1 MLRHL
6 VIINSPQQN
15 YWGSKNL
22 GACGMMWLA
31 GQLGPD
37 WVLSFL
43 LETWCNYSS
52 CLWPVW
58 CWRLDEVIRILPLAV
73 KSINLALHCTG
84 LRHTEIQYL
93 STSWKLSCQ
102 RGRNRRNEVSRVSLQ
117 IFPLKLLERS
127 SQVREAGLCFGGS
140 VTRLGRSGPLSWGA
154 LQTCLARDGQL
165 RGTWALGVPMLTE
178 GAASLFKGDGKG
190 KSGGRGGAC
199 YFIL

>member
-1 MLRHL
+1 M
-6 VIINSPQQN
+6 
-15 YWGSKNL
+15 
-22 GACGMMWLA
+22 
-31 GQLGPD
+31 
-37 WVLSFL
+37 
-43 LETWCNYSS
+43 
-52 CLWPVW
+52 
-58 CWRLDEVIRILPLAV
+58 
-73 KSINLALHCTG
+73 
-84 LRHTEIQYL
+84 
-93 STSWKLSCQ
+93 
-102 RGRNRRNEVSRVSLQ
+102 SRVSLQ